1 MEFEKIY
8 HPLVEETFYKGVH
21 KSGLT
26 VYVLAKKNYAKYY
39 AVISTRYGS
48 VDSAFQFPGDTE
60 YTVVPDG
67 IAHFLEHKLFE
78 QEDGTNAFDQ
88 YAALGASANAFTSFN
103 NTAYLF
109 SCTSHFNENFDHL
122 LNFVSHPYFTPENV
136 EKEQGIIAQEIRM
149 YDDDANWRV
158 FFNLIDC
165 LYVNH
170 PVKKD
175 IAGTVESIS
184 QITAKTLLD
193 TYRTFYH
200 PGNMVLYVAGDVE
213 LSEISDMIDQN
224 FSVPKEPFCAQVKT
238 VEEPHRIN
246 CKEKVQKLSV
256 STPIFSCGY
265 KDKQVKLT
273 GDALLKR
280 NLLTSILLK
289 MFASESS
296 QLYAKMYSEGLIN
309 DSFGT
314 DMTGFYDYA
323 FIQFEGESKEPR
335 KVADMIL
342 KEAARMKKEGLNP
355 QDFERTK
362 KLMYGK
368 YIKSFNSIESI
379 GNSFCSDYFLGIE
392 PFAFLR
398 VYDSLRLEDAT
409 KRFEELFDEELF
421 AISIV
426 EPTDTGESV

>member
-1 MEFEKIY
+1 MKFEKITN
-8 HPLVEETFYKGVH
+8 PVIEETFYKGIH
-21 KSGLT
+21 ESGLP
-26 VYVLAKKNYAKYY
+26 VYILKKENYSKYY
-39 AVISTRYGS
+39 SILSTRYGS
-48 VDSAFQFPGDTE
+48 VDSAFQFPGDTD

-78 QEDGTNAFDQ
+78 QEDGTNAFDK
-88 YAALGASANAFTSFN
+88 YSALGASANAFTSFN

-122 LNFVSHPYFTPENV
+122 LNFVSHPYFTCENV
-136 EKEQGIIAQEIRM
+136 AKEQGIIAQEIRM

-184 QITAKTLLD
+184 NITKDILFD
-193 TYRTFYH
+193 TYHTFYH
-200 PGNMVLYVAGDVE
+200 PENMVLYIAGDVNLE
-213 LSEISDMIDQN
+213 EISEIIDRN
-224 FSVPKEPFCAQVKT
+224 IAKRETPFNAVTKPI
-238 VEEPHRIN
+238 EEPMKIN
-246 CKEKVQKLSV
+246 RKENVQKLSV
-256 STPIFSCGY
+256 STPIFNCGY
-265 KDKQVKLT
+265 KDKDVKLR
-273 GDALLKR
+273 GEALLKR
-280 NLLTSILLK
+280 NLMTSILLK

-296 QLYAKMYSEGLIN
+296 ELYEKLYSQGLIN

-314 DMTGFYDYA
+314 DMTCFYDYA

-342 KEAARMKKEGLNP
+342 EQAAKCKEYGLN
-355 QDFERTK
+355 QDDFERTK

-368 YIKSFNSIESI
+368 YVKSFNSIEAI

-392 PFAFLR
+392 PFAFLN
-398 VYDSLRLEDAT
+398 VYEKLTFEEVQR
-409 KRFEELFDEELF
+409 RFNELFDEDMF
-421 AISIV
+421 AVSII
-426 EPTDTGESV
+426 EPV